1 MDFDVIQLR
10 ADTHNG
16 ALTARAATKVGQ
28 ENSCTVSKTN
38 ISL

>member
-28 ENSCTVSKTN
+28 E
-38 ISL
+38 ILAQ